1 MSIINPYCDVVADM
15 TPTEFEKYCLM
26 ILEGYADQENLK
38 DFKIVHNHKIQTHDG
53 EYQID
58 VYAEFTA
65 LNVNFKVLAECKK
78 YKKAIERK
86 VVAELKQKLDSIGAH
101 KGIILSTS
109 GFQQGAAVFAKEHG
123 IALIQILDRS
133 VQFAQMICGA
143 VLIDRNMLIN
153 QYLGTHK
160 FLGVLCDDY
169 GFPSTKIHINNNL
182 IRGVEKC
189 PNKPQP

>member
-123 IALIQILDRS
+123 IALIQILSRS
-133 VQFAQMICGA
+133 ILFAQMNSKPINSSR
-143 VLIDRNMLIN
+143 LLN
-153 QYLGTHK
+153 QYFSNPK

-169 GFPSTKIHINNNL
+169 GFPLTKIHINNNL
-182 IRGVEKC
+182 IRGAEKC
-189 PNKPQP
+189 PNKPHP